1 MVAKRNSARSNRRK
15 SKDSG
20 ARSQAHGLAGWAN
33 IPPALR
39 DILVCLVLFLIL
51 VFVYRAYIIEG
62 KIDVVADT
70 INQGA
75 PFDKFAK
82 SYRDQY
88 NATPLWYPHIFSG
101 MPFQASG
108 SYQSLQYS
116 YEALLQAI
124 VPNSLFGLLHGRY
137 LFHLLL
143 GAVSMFL
150 LARALA
156 LSRAAAFVA
165 AIGFVLNS
173 HVIGTDHVNRLASFM
188 HIPLVFLT
196 VYKLFERPQLI
207 WAILLGGAFGSQLGS
222 YHPQIAHYTGMMI
235 GLYVVY
241 IVIVKLR
248 EGGQTRRVGLGLT
261 FFVLGLIIAGSMAAV
276 MVWPMQEYAQ
286 FSARSLSIGGQSVNV
301 PFATSWSLSPGEIL
315 TFILPSFSGFGGQTY
330 WGQMPF
336 TDFPNYIG
344 IVVAV
349 LALLALIL
357 RRDRITV
364 FLCLLSAFALFVS
377 MGRHSA
383 WVSYLM
389 LNYVPFFAK
398 FRAPVMILILFQ
410 FAAALLAG
418 IGVQSLIDVARN
430 HSSRLVGRGVV
441 ISAASLL
448 SLTVLLTVSG
458 TSFETFMGTIYAA
471 ADLSHPSRQA
481 IAGNAVMQS
490 QLNGLRFGMMMQDL
504 WMMTILVSLGA
515 GLIFLYMRGKMG
527 TVPFSLGISALA
539 TMDLLVVAGGLV
551 DPQFRPGRVDSFY
564 GERELDPVIQAL
576 MEDTGQFRVLP
587 VDEPNTNQ
595 YGYFGISSIGGYH
608 AAKMGIYEE
617 LMSEVGFN
625 TFSVL
630 NMLNTKYLITKQKLG
645 GGSFVPIVESAQGNL
660 YRNEA
665 VLPRAFMVDSLVVI
679 RDRERIFEALKGPE
693 FRPSKYVILEDEVD
707 FNLGPVD
714 GASVIISDYAPH
726 RIDLKVDTPGP
737 GILVL
742 SEIYYPAGWKA
753 SIDDEP
759 TTIFKSNYALRSV
772 VVPAGTHSV
781 SFVFEP
787 TSFSVGHT
795 LSRVASGLVLLILLG
810 HVTLTARKRFFN
822 SDI

>member
-1 MVAKRNSARSNRRK
+1 MVAKRNSARSKRRK
-15 SKDSG
+15 SKDGGTQSP
-20 ARSQAHGLAGWAN
+20 AQKLAGWTN
-33 IPPALR
+33 IPSALR
-39 DILVCLVLFLIL
+39 DILVCFVIFLIL

-75 PFDKFAK
+75 PFDQFAK

-88 NATPLWYPHIFSG
+88 DATPLWYPHIFSG

-116 YEALLQAI
+116 YEALLQLI
-124 VPNSLFGLLHGRY
+124 VPNSLFELLHGRY

-143 GAVSMFL
+143 GAISMFL
-150 LARALA
+150 LARALS

-165 AIGFVLNS
+165 AVGFVLNS

-196 VYKLFERPQLI
+196 VYKLFERPHVI

-241 IVIVKLR
+241 IVIVRLR
-248 EGGQTRRVGLGLT
+248 EGGQVKPIGLGLT
-261 FFVLGLIIAGSMAAV
+261 FFALGLIIAGSMAAV

-286 FSARSLSIGGQSVNV
+286 FSARNLSIGGQSVNV

-315 TFILPSFSGFGGQTY
+315 TFILPSFSGFGGQSY

-344 IVVAV
+344 IIIAV
-349 LALLALIL
+349 LALLGLLL

-364 FLCLLSAFALFVS
+364 FLCLLSGFALFVS

-383 WVSYLM
+383 WVSYIM

-418 IGVQSLIDVARN
+418 IGIQCLIDAAR
-430 HSSRLVGRGVV
+430 HQSSRLIGRGIV
-441 ISAASLL
+441 ITAAALL
-448 SLTVLLTVSG
+448 SLTVLLTLSG
-458 TSFETFMGTIYAA
+458 TYFETFMGTIYAA
-471 ADLSHPSRQA
+471 ADIAHPSRQA
-481 IAGNAVMQS
+481 IASNAVMQS
-490 QLNGLRFGMMMQDL
+490 QLNSLRFGMLMQDL
-504 WMMTILVSLGA
+504 WMMAILLSVGG
-515 GLIFLYMRGKMG
+515 GLIFLYMRSKIN
-527 TVPFSLGISALA
+527 TAFFSLGISVLA
-539 TMDLLVVAGGLV
+539 TVDLLVVAGGLV
-551 DPQFRPGRVDSFY
+551 DPQFLPGRVNSFY
-564 GERELDPVIQAL
+564 SERELDPVIQAL
-576 MEDTGQFRVLP
+576 AEDEGLFRVLP

-608 AAKMGIYEE
+608 AAKMGVYEE

-625 TFSVL
+625 TLSVL
-630 NMLNTKYLITKQKLG
+630 NMLNTKYLITKQRL
-645 GGSFVPIVESAQGNL
+645 GGSFVPIVESSQGNL
-660 YRNEA
+660 YRNDA
-665 VLPRAFMVDSLVVI
+665 ALPRAFMVDSLVVI
-679 RDRERIFEALKGPE
+679 KEKDLIFKTLKGPE
-693 FRPSKYVILEDEVD
+693 FRPSRYVILEEKLDV
-707 FNLGPVD
+707 NLGPVE
-714 GASVIISDYAPH
+714 GASVVISNYAPQ
-726 RIDLKVDTPGP
+726 RIDLNVDTPGT

-753 SIDDEP
+753 TIDGDP
-759 TTIFKSNYALRSV
+759 TTILKSNYALRSV
-772 VVPAGTHSV
+772 IVPAGQHSV

-787 TSFSVGHT
+787 TSFAVGHT
-795 LSRVASGLVLLILLG
+795 LSRVASSLVLLCLLG
-810 HVTLTARKRFFN
+810 YGTLTARRRL
-822 SDI
+822 SVRQT